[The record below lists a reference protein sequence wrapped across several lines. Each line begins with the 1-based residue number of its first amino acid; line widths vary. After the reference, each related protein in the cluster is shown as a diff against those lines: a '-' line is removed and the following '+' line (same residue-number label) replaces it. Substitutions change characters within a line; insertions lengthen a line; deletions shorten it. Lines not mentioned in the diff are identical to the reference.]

1 MFFCYYMEWTPLSE
15 IVRILYNK
23 FLQRDR
29 TIICWFY
36 FEKKIEEI
44 GTWV

>member
-15 IVRILYNK
+15 IVRILYI
-23 FLQRDR
+23 FLKRDR
-29 TIICWFY
+29 TITCWFY

-44 GTWV
+44 GT